1 MAVDTEA
8 TVATDTARGL
18 LMLKPS
24 PAMAGATAMVVMAV
38 ATMARGLLMPSL
50 RLRPRLSPDTVMAVD
65 TDTVATAAAMV
76 VMAAMAVATTARG
89 LLMPSLRLMPLLR
102 LSLAM
107 AVTDM
112 VVTVVVMV
120 ATAMA
125 RGLLSPAMAMVATAG
140 ATVAMAAT
148 AMAGATATGVSYHRI
163 RRSELSQ
170 KQNYKNSQRR
180 SCENMKKKE
189 IHLHRPL

>member
-1 MAVDTEA
+1 MLSP
-8 TVATDTARGL
+8 DTA
-18 LMLKPS
+18 MAAT
-24 PAMAGATAMVVMAV
+24 AMEGATAMVV
-38 ATMARGLLMPSL
+38 
-50 RLRPRLSPDTVMAVD
+50 
-65 TDTVATAAAMV
+65 
-76 VMAAMAVATTARG
+76 MAVATTARG

-102 LSLAM
+102 LSLAMATTAVDMVVMVAMAVATTARGRLRLSPATDTAVDTVAM

-140 ATVAMAAT
+140 AMVAMAAT
-148 AMAGATATGVSYHRI
+148 ATAGATATGVSYHRI

-170 KQNYKNSQRR
+170 KQNHKNSQR
-180 SCENMKKKE
+180 
-189 IHLHRPL
+189 

>member
-1 MAVDTEA
+1 MAVDTEATAVA

-24 PAMAGATAMVVMAV
+24 PATAMAAAAMEGATAMAVMAV

-89 LLMPSLRLMPLLR
+89 LLMPSLRLMPLLW

-107 AVTDM
+107 A
-112 VVTVVVMV
+112 
-120 ATAMA
+120 
-125 RGLLSPAMAMVATAG
+125 
-140 ATVAMAAT
+140 
-148 AMAGATATGVSYHRI
+148 
-163 RRSELSQ
+163 
-170 KQNYKNSQRR
+170 
-180 SCENMKKKE
+180 
-189 IHLHRPL
+189 